1 MFVLSSSQARI
12 RWVYEKF
19 VGLLSH
25 KISAWHGA
33 WRSEYRRRRE
43 SRFPQ
48 RLVIGIQAV
57 VADDEV
63 RLVEKDFVLQQAAT
77 FVERAE
83 VARVVNDHHP
93 LAVGQLIPQSLKSA
107 PGRASMSVMSA
118 TRSRDEFGRI
128 EAIQNVHRV
137 RMIRPASSVGFS
149 AYRGS
154 SRQRGRCR
162 LSLNVW
168 RNSDSAH
175 QSAVSQADWFP
186 VRYLRHRVVR
196 LRRLPTSSFRVYCA
210 AVGSMADR
218 TWRCL
223 RTVGYAHAADGYMLD
238 STELRY

>member
-1 MFVLSSSQARI
+1 MP
-12 RWVYEKF
+12 
-19 VGLLSH
+19 H
-25 KISAWHGA
+25 
-33 WRSEYRRRRE
+33 
-43 SRFPQ
+43 

-57 VADDEV
+57 VADDEA
-63 RLVEKDFVLQQAAT
+63 RPVEKDFALQRAAT

-83 VARVVNDHHP
+83 VARVIDDRHP
-93 LAVGQLIPQSLKSA
+93 LAVPQLIPQSLKSA
-107 PGRASMSVMSA
+107 PGWASMSVMSA
-118 TRSRDEFGRI
+118 TRSRDWFGRI

-149 AYRGS
+149 AYRVS

-175 QSAVSQADWFP
+175 QSAVSRADWFP
-186 VRYLRHRVVR
+186 VRYLRHRVVCLPR
-196 LRRLPTSSFRVYCA
+196 LRPSSFRVYCA
-210 AVGSMADR
+210 VVGSMADR
-218 TWRCL
+218 TWRCF